1 MSTRRSR
8 LQGFISEW
16 VSEPTNQPWG
26 HRSMLFRDPD
36 GNLIIFFGPIRRA
49 TKRGAQHKEARCGAA
64 LERGLA
70 ESRVVHSNPEEPS

>member
-1 MSTRRSR
+1 
-8 LQGFISEW
+8 
-16 VSEPTNQPWG
+16 
-26 HRSMLFRDPD
+26 MLFRDPD